1 MSTTQS
7 TPFIP
12 TNELV
17 LKFDKMFDNLYDTQ
31 NILNQ
36 KIITNETLIRQN
48 MDEYQTQEVQNNSLR
63 IISISVFLICIVVL
77 LYRLKVFDSPMILTI
92 IIVGIIVLSMLL
104 IYYLYYM
111 YDYNSYLNRASK
123 NTYKSLENNTAPIG
137 NELNCDY
144 LQEEESNLNIGNVKN
159 TNNTNTSLQSRYNRL
174 LENTNTNF
182 NVWEE
187 GDHISKNNINDNNIK
202 NVDLDMKNYRYI
214 DSVQGSTDIIG
225 KFNPINPN
233 GATYYDCE
241 YIGTNQNGIP
251 MKSKYIKSTI
261 PCKYYMNYKET
272 GKYVKNVSN
281 TGYQVVK
288 SGL

>member
-1 MSTTQS
+1 MTTLPIVSTT
-7 TPFIP
+7 
-12 TNELV
+12 ELS
-17 LKFDKMFDNLYDTQ
+17 LKFDKIFDDLYDTQ
-31 NILNQ
+31 NTLNK
-36 KIITNETLIRQN
+36 KIITNESLIRQN
-48 MDEYQTQEVQNNSLR
+48 MNDYQNQEIQNNSLR

-92 IIVGIIVLSMLL
+92 IIIGIIVLAMLL

-111 YDYNSYLNRASK
+111 YDYNSYLNRASQ

-159 TNNTNTSLQSRYNRL
+159 TNSIANSLQSNYNRL
-174 LENTNTNF
+174 LQNTDTNF

-187 GDHISKNNINDNNIK
+187 GDHISKKIINDNNTK
-202 NVDLDMKNYRYI
+202 NVDLDMKDYRYV
-214 DSVQGSTDIIG
+214 DSIQGSTDIIG
-225 KFNPINPN
+225 KFNPIDPK

-241 YIGTNQNGIP
+241 YVGSNPNGIP

-261 PCKYYMNYKET
+261 PCKYYMNYKES
-272 GKYVKNVSN
+272 GKYIRNVSN
-281 TGYQVVK
+281 TGYQTVK